1 MMEQTWTTKQVVTFL
16 MAMATGLHFVSPELN
31 QETSFQT
38 LDRLL
43 TSCVEEQPPMAMEER
58 HLQIFQESLEPGFF
72 QKSNEA
78 IVQAELNPESFH
90 QDVMQL
96 PDDSF
101 ITLVAN
107 LSEPLSQ
114 KLKLREGRNSA
125 IQKGL

>member
-16 MAMATGLHFVSPELN
+16 MAMATGLHFVSAELN
-31 QETSFQT
+31 EERSFQT

-43 TSCVEEQPPMAMEER
+43 ASCVENQPTMAMEER

-72 QKSNEA
+72 QESNEA
-78 IVQAELNPESFH
+78 IVQAELNPEHFH
-90 QDVMQL
+90 RDIMQL

-107 LSEPLSQ
+107 LSEPLRQ
-114 KLKLREGRNSA
+114 NLKLQERPDPA
-125 IQKGL
+125 IRKGL